1 MNELQIFNKP
11 EFGDIRAQVIEL
23 LETATDEELSNVW
36 CFVTHRIA
44 PKGKGTEAVV

>member
-1 MNELQIFNKP
+1 MENKKSWMKT
-11 EFGDIRAQVIEL
+11 QVIEL
-23 LETATDEELSNVW
+23 LEMATDEELNNVW